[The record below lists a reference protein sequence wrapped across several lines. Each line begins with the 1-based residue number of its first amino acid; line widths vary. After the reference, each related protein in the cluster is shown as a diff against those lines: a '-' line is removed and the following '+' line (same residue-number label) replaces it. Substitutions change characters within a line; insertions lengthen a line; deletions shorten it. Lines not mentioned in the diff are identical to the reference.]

1 MKDAFAYFEKQFMLF
16 LILILNLIFSVNLVA
31 DNDALF
37 SNEELN
43 QQQEVLVEKKSF
55 ALDDAKIMDLLA
67 KPGSLDQVNQIKKG
81 LSDAIKW
88 MNEVN
93 LSSFDSNFETR
104 ALEILKQ
111 EELVN
116 KEFMDANNKPTTA
129 LKEIDL
135 CIDTINQAVADIY
148 TAFKSPSITALAK
161 SLKKVDIV
169 QIVKNINQKV
179 NEDSRAVLMKVYV
192 EQASESKKDA
202 LKGILASH
210 ILNFENRTKVE
221 NKLLLLGEF
230 LRLVCSEQ
238 K

>member
-1 MKDAFAYFEKQFMLF
+1 MLF